1 MAPKR
6 TTLVYGTELAID
18 NLLIKGQMLSIVLRH
33 ALIVLQNA
41 TEYSIGYTTMAS
53 PKRPARVDRPL
64 ALGTEVLTTA
74 QAAQD
79 CNVSVRTL
87 YRAIK
92 SGQLKAYR
100 LNKDF
105 RLKSRTLKVQNCG
118 STTS

>member
-1 MAPKR
+1 MALPKQS
-6 TTLVYGTELAID
+6 D
-18 NLLIKGQMLSIVLRH
+18 
-33 ALIVLQNA
+33 
-41 TEYSIGYTTMAS
+41 S
-53 PKRPARVDRPL
+53 PTRPL

-74 QAAQD
+74 QAAKD

-105 RLKSRTLKVQNCG
+105 RLKRADLQAWFESLAVTEQDRQEMRA
-118 STTS
+118 